1 MTEGSPLFILGAGFG
16 KDVKAIVEDDSYKG
30 YPLVPEL
37 ADICFGGKQPQK
49 DGSIEAQ
56 FQEALES
63 GNNRPMELLSDW
75 LMECDYFLAP
85 KLQQRK
91 NCYLDF
97 LKKFSGSSFL
107 TFNYDSLVE
116 ILLYGLKRWFPADGF
131 GVPVKVNYAW
141 SENQDWMAPS
151 SKQFVVHLHGT
162 LYVSTQETNVVRH
175 PGNTGAMIE
184 LLDCPLFHFDPDAIQ
199 DCFPG
204 FAQSSGSGDDNLP
217 HERVITPIPDKAS
230 GRTQEFIKLV
240 NQRAEQLI
248 AQAGLVI
255 AIGYGFNEHD
265 RSSYDRLICTL
276 NHVTNPKMVV
286 IAPDSQDICRRLCK
300 NYANVVWIPVT
311 KTFREWA
318 DDGFK
323 Y

>member
-1 MTEGSPLFILGAGFG
+1 MTVGSPLFILGAGFG
-16 KDVKAIVEDDSYKG
+16 NDVKAIVGDDSHRG
-30 YPLVPEL
+30 YPLVSEL
-37 ADICFGGKQPQK
+37 GDICFDGKQPQK

-63 GNNRPMELLSDW
+63 GNNQPMKLLSDR
-75 LMECDYFLAP
+75 LMECDYLLASE
-85 KLQQRK
+85 LQQRE

-116 ILLYGLKRWFPADGF
+116 ILLHGLERWFPADGF

-141 SENQDWMAPS
+141 FKKDWVAPS
-151 SKQFVVHLHGT
+151 SKQLVVHLHGT
-162 LYVSTQETNVVRH
+162 LYVSTQETNVVRY
-175 PGNTGAMIE
+175 PGNTDAMVE
-184 LLDCPLFHFDPDAIQ
+184 LLDCPLFHFDPDSMQ
-199 DCFPG
+199 HRFPN
-204 FAQSSGSGDDNLP
+204 FAQSSGFGDDDLP
-217 HERVITPIPDKAS
+217 HERVIAPIPDKAS

-248 AQAGLVI
+248 AKTELVI

-265 RSSYDRLICTL
+265 RSSYDRLIRTL
-276 NHVTNPKMVV
+276 NHVANPKMVV
-286 IAPDSQDICRRLCK
+286 IAPDSQDICQRLRK
-300 NYANVVWIPVT
+300 NYTEVVWIPVT
-311 KTFREWA
+311 KTFREWV